1 MLRYFTADLTT
12 EFPIRERCS
21 IVELLAA
28 PDLPDVSI
36 ARCRVEPGVE
46 TELHSLAD
54 TQEIYVVL
62 SGSGIMGDGRADG
75 CRIKPLDCVLIPPD
89 YPQKVHN
96 DGAEDLIFLA
106 ICDKKFVPETY
117 IPNAGEGAVPPDYS
131 GTPKVK

>member
-1 MLRYFTADLTT
+1 MLRFFKANLST

-36 ARCRVEPGVE
+36 ARCRVEPGVQ
-46 TELHSLAD
+46 TELHSLAA

-62 SGSGIMGDGRADG
+62 SGSGVMGDGRAEG
-75 CRIKPLDCVLIPPD
+75 RRVGPLDCVLIPPN
-89 YPQKVHN
+89 YPQMVHN
-96 DGAEDLIFLA
+96 DGVEDLIFLA

-117 IPNAGEGAVPPDYS
+117 IPNEGDGAVPPDYS
-131 GTPKVK
+131 GTPKSK